1 MAGWPARILG
11 NGRDVVGE
19 TQRRVGAG
27 MTEGSLASHA
37 GVRCTEQGLYGCQ
50 LLAGWDFLAQRA
62 VVYRVALLGASYHAS
77 YHAFFTCH
85 FNLV

>member
-1 MAGWPARILG
+1 MSDILMAFCVTLAVIYIRRHGGGPARILG

-37 GVRCTEQGLYGCQ
+37 GVRCTAMTVR
-50 LLAGWDFLAQRA
+50 LAA
-62 VVYRVALLGASYHAS
+62 VR
-77 YHAFFTCH
+77 
-85 FNLV
+85 